1 MSKETVT
8 ITKEEY
14 DDLVE
19 SYQWLCALESAGV
32 DNWCGYDHA
41 KEILKE
47 WDEEEWN
54 ERVNFKD
61 WTVGWRS

>member
-19 SYQWLCALESAGV
+19 NYQWLCALESAGV
-32 DNWCGYDHA
+32 DNWCSYDHA

-47 WDEEEWN
+47 WGEEE
-54 ERVNFKD
+54 
-61 WTVGWRS
+61 

>member
-19 SYQWLCALESAGV
+19 NYQWLCALESAGV

-47 WDEEEWN
+47 WGEEE
-54 ERVNFKD
+54 
-61 WTVGWRS
+61 

>member
-41 KEILKE
+41 QEILKGVRG
-47 WDEEEWN
+47 N
-54 ERVNFKD
+54 KMKAQNNIIKVAIF
-61 WTVGWRS
+61 

>member
-8 ITKEEY
+8 ITKEKY
-14 DDLVE
+14 DYLVE

-47 WDEEEWN
+47 WDEEE
-54 ERVNFKD
+54 
-61 WTVGWRS
+61 

>member
-19 SYQWLCALESAGV
+19 SYQWLCELESSGV

-41 KEILKE
+41 KEILQE
-47 WDEEEWN
+47 WESESE
-54 ERVNFKD
+54 
-61 WTVGWRS
+61 

>member
-19 SYQWLCALESAGV
+19 SYQWLCALEICGV
-32 DNWCGYDHA
+32 DNWVGYDEAH
-41 KEILKE
+41 KLFRE
-47 WDEEEWN
+47 WCNEVTDE
-54 ERVNFKD
+54 
-61 WTVGWRS
+61 